1 MYFLLAVLLVVA
13 TLMFVTFVPA
23 APELPG
29 DGAAS
34 SSAAASTEEGAN
46 SSAKKDVSILDA
58 WKNRNSLVLGLCLL
72 LNNLVGV
79 GLLTW
84 LATMYSQQF

>member
-34 SSAAASTEEGAN
+34 SSAAAGTEEGAN
-46 SSAKKDVSILDA
+46 SSAKKDVSII
-58 WKNRNSLVLGLCLL
+58 GQF
-72 LNNLVGV
+72 GV
-79 GLLTW
+79 VS
-84 LATMYSQQF
+84 AAARRSS